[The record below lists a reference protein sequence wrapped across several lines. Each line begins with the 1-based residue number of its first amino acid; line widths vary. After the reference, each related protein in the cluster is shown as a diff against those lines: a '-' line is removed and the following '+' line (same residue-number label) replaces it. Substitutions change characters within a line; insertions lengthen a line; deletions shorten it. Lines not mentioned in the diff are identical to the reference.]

1 MVSETVLIAIRF
13 QEEDRD
19 LLKEVCEKR
28 GEDMSS
34 FIRRAVKREL
44 ANHNYY
50 PDATKKA
57 LGVKK
62 EV

>member
-44 ANHNYY
+44 ANLNYY